1 MNSWEI
7 NIPYIKN
14 PTSFCVQL
22 EQCEPWAMPVFSFL
36 IYILSII
43 FPRCTANWSHKLND
57 GWVTTLCRERLFKI
71 WRLLNTIHQSPVNM
85 AWKAA
90 LVWTTVVPDFRKKG
104 YMQCK
109 PGITLKTTTPPHDL
123 IVINRLNG
131 FAKKTTMSA
140 ASIVQQKTMKEIQAI
155 SDIWS
160 NLWNKQK
167 AYVGSRLWTNRYSL
181 NIL

>member
-7 NIPYIKN
+7 NIPYLKK

-85 AWKAA
+85 AWKTV

-109 PGITLKTTTPPHDL
+109 PGITLKTTTL
-123 IVINRLNG
+123 IG
-131 FAKKTTMSA
+131 FWHSKLLQRNDDVMKRRMFTRSSVKLPFKKHFHFTRPDRDQL
-140 ASIVQQKTMKEIQAI
+140 IEWLCRKKNNDEC
-155 SDIWS
+155 
-160 NLWNKQK
+160 
-167 AYVGSRLWTNRYSL
+167 
-181 NIL
+181 